1 MSGTSPR
8 RVRDAR
14 RRYALRL
21 CGCFL
26 SVCIATAAITSFER
40 TDGGVNLIWAANGVL
55 LAYLLLTP
63 RWRWPAYLAIGA
75 CGLVCGKWLTGVPW
89 VDNLAFNALNLAEV
103 LACALLLRPRS
114 TKLPRF
120 AQPRYLV
127 RFAGIAV
134 IGVPVALGL
143 VNALIRSTP
152 SFALRENSFLQ
163 WAVSDGL
170 GIAVTTPI
178 CVAIFQSRFRDAVSW
193 RYRALLPLLAA
204 VTFAAF
210 YKGEIPALFFIYPL
224 LVLILLQMG
233 LGWAAL
239 GTLFVAVFSGWC
251 TVRGIGPFA
260 LTSRLSPTEP
270 SILLQA
276 YIVSNMFMLYAVT
289 VVLDGRQATERRLQ
303 KIVAV
308 HTLVTE
314 NSRDAI
320 IISDFNGRTSYI
332 SPSIRN
338 LGGWSP
344 EEIDRQEPL
353 ALVHPD
359 DLENI
364 KDALRELHES
374 IDSTV
379 IELRLRT
386 RKGDYIWVECSM
398 RIYRDPATGKRAG
411 ILNLVRNIVERKR
424 AAQELQAAYNAVE
437 ALAVVDALTGL
448 ANRRRFDAY
457 LTAEW
462 RREMRD
468 AKPLSLL
475 MLDADFFKSYND
487 AYGHVRGDSCL
498 KQIAEACMDVVARPG
513 DLVARYGGEE
523 FAIILPETDNA
534 GAVQVGTEICEALCA
549 RKLKHASN
557 PAGFVTI
564 SIGCATIVPQRGRHA
579 NDLIEIADRALY
591 KAKHDGRN
599 QVCNANE
606 MEEFGSGSTEAPS
619 AVTVP
624 QGVTAQAQDK
634 KVRPTPYP
642 FAASMD

>member
-1 MSGTSPR
+1 M
-8 RVRDAR
+8 
-14 RRYALRL
+14 
-21 CGCFL
+21 
-26 SVCIATAAITSFER
+26 
-40 TDGGVNLIWAANGVL
+40 
-55 LAYLLLTP
+55 
-63 RWRWPAYLAIGA
+63 
-75 CGLVCGKWLTGVPW
+75 
-89 VDNLAFNALNLAEV
+89 
-103 LACALLLRPRS
+103 
-114 TKLPRF
+114 
-120 AQPRYLV
+120 
-127 RFAGIAV
+127 
-134 IGVPVALGL
+134 
-143 VNALIRSTP
+143 
-152 SFALRENSFLQ
+152 
-163 WAVSDGL
+163 
-170 GIAVTTPI
+170 
-178 CVAIFQSRFRDAVSW
+178 
-193 RYRALLPLLAA
+193 
-204 VTFAAF
+204 
-210 YKGEIPALFFIYPL
+210 
-224 LVLILLQMG
+224 
-233 LGWAAL
+233 
-239 GTLFVAVFSGWC
+239 
-251 TVRGIGPFA
+251 
-260 LTSRLSPTEP
+260 
-270 SILLQA
+270 
-276 YIVSNMFMLYAVT
+276 
-289 VVLDGRQATERRLQ
+289 
-303 KIVAV
+303 AV